1 MERAHGHTNTHR
13 RARTIKRGEKCVVEE
28 TRCAHT
34 SSTSSF
40 RRSATKREKCGPKVQ
55 AHSFQLRQKKK
66 TKFTHRDKQ
75 TITAFNKHNNN
86 DDDVRSTG
94 RSLRFLRPSSKATRR
109 GRLEATP
116 EASEAIATAEGKEDS
131 GGTRYLQPASGSH
144 VREVTTTSSSAEP
157 KREVFHPRSQT
168 QRSGVS
174 GTASPPVAPGRL
186 SRAKRQQNTPLAFFV
201 LQNQHR
207 CNQLRAAKRASGR
220 AAHTISLS

>member
-1 MERAHGHTNTHR
+1 MALAAWNARMDTQTHTGAHERSN
-13 RARTIKRGEKCVVEE
+13 GEKCVVVEE

-40 RRSATKREKCGPKVQ
+40 QRWATNREKCGLKVH

-86 DDDVRSTG
+86 DDDVRSAG

-116 EASEAIATAEGKEDS
+116 AASEAIATAEEKEDS
-131 GGTRYLQPASGSH
+131 GGKRNLQPASGSH
-144 VREVTTTSSSAEP
+144 VREVTTTSSSSSSEP
-157 KREVFHPRSQT
+157 KREV
-168 QRSGVS
+168 
-174 GTASPPVAPGRL
+174 
-186 SRAKRQQNTPLAFFV
+186 
-201 LQNQHR
+201 
-207 CNQLRAAKRASGR
+207 
-220 AAHTISLS
+220 